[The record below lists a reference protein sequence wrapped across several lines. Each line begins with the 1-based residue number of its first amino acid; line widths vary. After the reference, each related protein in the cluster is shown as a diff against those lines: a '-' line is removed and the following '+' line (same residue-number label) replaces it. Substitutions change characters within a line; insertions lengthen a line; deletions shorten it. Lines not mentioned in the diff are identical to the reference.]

1 MKTIGI
7 FTTTRGD
14 IAALIPLIH
23 EIQKSKKLKYKFF
36 VGGTHL
42 NKNFGKTINEIKK
55 MNKIKIASTFKYK
68 ISSDKKRFS
77 QILKFSKYFN
87 IKNI

>member
-23 EIQKSKKLKYKFF
+23 EIQKSKKLKYKFLLAE
-36 VGGTHL
+36 HIL
-42 NKNFGKTINEIKK
+42 
-55 MNKIKIASTFKYK
+55 IKILEKLLMK
-68 ISSDKKRFS
+68 LKK
-77 QILKFSKYFN
+77 
-87 IKNI
+87 